1 MQERFLVAGCGA
13 GCRECTISDAYI
25 QYERSRSA
33 FTLPRSAK
41 IQSEET
47 VMRRA
52 NRSILAALT
61 ALALLV
67 PGCLAMAQ
75 DTVKI
80 GFVGEFSGPF
90 ADYGSQILAGMKTYL
105 KLNGDVFGGKKV
117 ELIVK
122 DTTGAAPDIAKRLAQ
137 ELITQNNVDILAGFG
152 LTPNALA
159 VAPVSAEAK
168 KPMVIMNAA
177 TSIITTRSPYIVR
190 VSHTLPQDTQPI
202 AQWAAKNGIKR
213 VFTLVS
219 DYGPGIDAEGAFI
232 KAFKAA
238 GGEVTE
244 SVRSPMTNTDFAP
257 FLQRIKDAKPEAIF
271 VFLPPG
277 NQTIAFIKGY
287 EERGLKQAGIRI
299 IATGDLTDDGTL
311 QAMGEPAIGLIT
323 SFHYSAAHDSPENK
337 AFIKAYVET
346 NGTRLRPNFMA
357 CAGYDGMA
365 AIAEA
370 LKKTSGSVDPEKFL
384 AALKGMRLTSPRGP
398 IMIDPETRDIVQTVY
413 IRRVEKIDG
422 LLYNIEFDK
431 YPDVKDPGK
440 QN

>member
-1 MQERFLVAGCGA
+1 M
-13 GCRECTISDAYI
+13 
-25 QYERSRSA
+25 
-33 FTLPRSAK
+33 
-41 IQSEET
+41 
-47 VMRRA
+47 MRA
-52 NRSILAALT
+52 NRFFVAAILGIAALAA
-61 ALALLV
+61 AA
-67 PGCLAMAQ
+67 PAIAQ
-75 DTVKI
+75 EIVKI
-80 GFVGEFSGPF
+80 GVVGEFSGPF
-90 ADYGSQILAGMKTYL
+90 ADYGTQILAGMKTYL
-105 KLNGDVFGGKKV
+105 KVNGDVFGGKKV

-122 DTTGAAPDIAKRLAQ
+122 DTTGAAPDIAKRVAQ

-177 TSIITTRSPYIVR
+177 TSVITTRSPYIVR

-219 DYGPGIDAEGAFI
+219 DYGPGIDAEAAFI

-257 FLQRIKDAKPEAIF
+257 FLQKIKDAKPEAVF

-277 NQTIAFIKGY
+277 SQTIAFIKGY

-337 AFIKAYVET
+337 VFLKAYVET
-346 NGTRLRPNFMA
+346 NGTKLRPNFMA
-357 CAGYDGMA
+357 AAGYDGMA

-370 LKKTSGSVDPEKFL
+370 LKKTGGSVDPDKFL
-384 AALKGMRLTSPRGP
+384 AALKGMKLMSPRGP

-413 IRRVEKIDG
+413 IRKVEKVDG

-431 YPDVKDPGK
+431 FPDVKDPGK

>member
-1 MQERFLVAGCGA
+1 M
-13 GCRECTISDAYI
+13 I
-25 QYERSRSA
+25 
-33 FTLPRSAK
+33 
-41 IQSEET
+41 
-47 VMRRA
+47 RA
-52 NRSILAALT
+52 NRFFVAALYGLAAISAVGPAT
-61 ALALLV
+61 AQEV
-67 PGCLAMAQ
+67 
-75 DTVKI
+75 VKI
-80 GFVGEFSGPF
+80 GVIAEFSGPF
-90 ADYGSQILAGMKTYL
+90 GDYGQQIVNGMRTYL
-105 KLNGDVFGGKKV
+105 KVHGEVFGGRKV
-117 ELIVK
+117 EIIVK
-122 DTTGAAPDIAKRLAQ
+122 DTTGPAPDIAKRLAQ
-137 ELITQNNVDILAGFG
+137 ELVTRDNVDILAGFG

-159 VAPVSAEAK
+159 VAPISAEAK
-168 KPMVIMNAA
+168 KPMVVMNAA
-177 TSIITTRSPYIVR
+177 TSVITTRSPYIVR
-190 VSHTLPQDTQPI
+190 VSHTLPQDTQPM

-219 DYGPGIDAEGAFI
+219 DFGPGIDAEGAFI

-244 SVRSPMTNTDFAP
+244 SVRSPLTNTDFAP
-257 FLQRIKDAKPEAIF
+257 FLQRIKDNKPEAVF

-287 EERGLKQAGIRI
+287 EERGLKQAGIKL

-337 AFIKAYVET
+337 AFLKAYVET
-346 NGTRLRPNFMA
+346 NGTKLRPNFMA
-357 CAGYDGMA
+357 AAGFDGMA

-370 LKKTSGSVDPEKFL
+370 LKKTGGSTDPEKFL
-384 AALKGMRLTSPRGP
+384 AALKGMKLMSPRGP

-413 IRRVEKIDG
+413 IRKVERIDG

>member
-1 MQERFLVAGCGA
+1 MPEEL
-13 GCRECTISDAYI
+13 I
-25 QYERSRSA
+25 QYECVA
-33 FTLPRSAK
+33 GG
-41 IQSEET
+41 
-47 VMRRA
+47 
-52 NRSILAALT
+52 LAAERFGPVRGFRRFGGEV
-61 ALALLV
+61 AMVLAKHLIA
-67 PGCLAMAQ
+67 AMLIVVGVASAGPAAAQ
-75 DTVKI
+75 EPVRI
-80 GFVGEFSGPF
+80 GVIAEFSGPF
-90 ADYGSQILAGMKTYL
+90 ADYGAQIVGGMKTYL
-105 KLNGDVFGGKKV
+105 KLNGEVFGGRKV
-117 ELIVK
+117 ELIIR
-122 DTTGAAPDIAKRLAQ
+122 DTTGPAPDIAKRHAQ
-137 ELITQNNVDILAGFG
+137 ELLTRDNVDILAGFG

-159 VAPVSAEAK
+159 VAPISAEAK

-177 TSIITTRSPYIVR
+177 TSVITTRSPYIVR
-190 VSHTLPQDTQPI
+190 VSHTLPQDTQPM

-219 DYGPGIDAEGAFI
+219 DFGPGIDAETTFV

-238 GGEVTE
+238 GGEIVD
-244 SVRSPMTNTDFAP
+244 SVRSPLTNNDFAP
-257 FLQRIKDAKPEAIF
+257 FLQRIKDTRPEAVF

-277 NQTIAFIKGY
+277 SQTIGFIKGY

-299 IATGDLTDDGTL
+299 IATGDLTDDGVL
-311 QAMGEPAIGLIT
+311 QAMGDPTLGLIT

-346 NGTRLRPNFMA
+346 NGTKLRPNFMA

-370 LKKTSGSVDPEKFL
+370 LKKTSGSTDPEKFVG
-384 AALKGMRLTSPRGP
+384 AMKGMRLNSPRGP

-431 YPDVKDPGK
+431 FPDVKDPGK
-440 QN
+440 QP

>member
-1 MQERFLVAGCGA
+1 MTRVLRCAMG
-13 GCRECTISDAYI
+13 
-25 QYERSRSA
+25 
-33 FTLPRSAK
+33 L
-41 IQSEET
+41 
-47 VMRRA
+47 
-52 NRSILAALT
+52 
-61 ALALLV
+61 
-67 PGCLAMAQ
+67 LAMLLGSIAGGAWAQ
-75 DTVKI
+75 PTVKI
-80 GFVGEFSGPF
+80 GVIAEFSGPF
-90 ADYGSQILAGMKTYL
+90 ADYGAQILGGMKTYL
-105 KLNGDVFGGKKV
+105 KQNGDTFGGKKIEIV
-117 ELIVK
+117 VK

-137 ELITQNNVDILAGFG
+137 EVITRDQVDVLAGFG

-190 VSHTLPQDTQPI
+190 LSHTLPQDTQPM

-219 DYGPGIDAEGAFI
+219 DFGPGIDSETMFV

-238 GGEVTE
+238 GGEIVD
-244 SVRSPMTNTDFAP
+244 SVRTPLQNPDFAP
-257 FLQRIKDAKPEAIF
+257 FLQRIKDSRPEAVF

-277 NQTIAFIKGY
+277 SQTIAFIKGY
-287 EERGLKQAGIRI
+287 EERGLKAAGVRI
-299 IATGDLTDDGTL
+299 IATGDLTDDGVL
-311 QAMGEPAIGLIT
+311 QAMGEPTVGLIT

-346 NGTRLRPNFMA
+346 NGTKLRPNFMA

-370 LKKTSGSVDPEKFL
+370 LKKTGGSTDPERFVD
-384 AALKGMRLTSPRGP
+384 AIKGMKLTSPRGS
-398 IMIDPETRDIVQTVY
+398 ITVDPETRDIVQTVY

-422 LLYNIEFDK
+422 LLYNVEFDK

-440 QN
+440 